1 MAVTAADV
9 TAPTG
14 ELRPEWFTSPALPT
28 AAGVWIGLGENT
40 VPDGATSE
48 QTDAVVTA
56 YVYVR
61 GFSDLLLRMSADPN
75 SVSIDKGDISA
86 SFAKDQ
92 RDQIAA
98 KVSRWQA
105 TYAAL
110 LEEIAAGSVEVAYNP
125 PRTSYSQSA
134 VVSF

>member
-14 ELRPEWFTSPALPT
+14 ELRPEWFTSPDLPT
-28 AAGVWIGLGENT
+28 AAGVWIGLGESQ

-48 QTDAVVTA
+48 QSDAVVTA

-92 RDQIAA
+92 RDQIAGKAA
-98 KVSRWQA
+98 KWQA
-105 TYAAL
+105 TYDAL
-110 LEEIAAGSVEVAYNP
+110 LDEIAAGSVEVAYDP
-125 PRTSYSQSA
+125 PRTSYSQVA
-134 VVSF
+134 TVSF